1 MEEKNNEDKEL
12 IEDLEKEPD
21 VETEDEKKI
30 SKIQEQKMNV
40 DIKVEEIDDIEA
52 QENFNEEIMEEK
64 TDKIETEF
72 QEESDQDETF
82 NIIEEA
88 VPEEIVPEEST
99 PEEKVSKEIIPE
111 EIIPEEMVPEELIP
125 EELIPEELV
134 HEEAVPEEAIP
145 EEVIPEFESDTQ
157 EILEE
162 ERKLRLDMDFH
173 KNQIEAALFVAGR
186 PLGLEE
192 LSSKLEIKQ
201 DLIKG
206 IIQNLAFEFLDRTT
220 AIEIVQVGDKY
231 SMQIKPE
238 YSEKIARFAAGG
250 LIPQRIMRTLTIIA
264 LKQPIMKSK
273 LVKIRGSGAYEH
285 VKWLLENEFINAV
298 KKGRTHELTT
308 NQKFA
313 ETFGFSTNV
322 EEMKKQIISQLEGE
336 N

>member
-1 MEEKNNEDKEL
+1 MSMEEKNNEDKEL

-21 VETEDEKKI
+21 IETEDEKKI
-30 SKIQEQKMNV
+30 SKTQEQKT
-40 DIKVEEIDDIEA
+40 DIDIEFEEIDVAEA

-72 QEESDQDETF
+72 QEESDQDETY
-82 NIIEEA
+82 NIIEET
-88 VPEEIVPEEST
+88 VPEEVVPEEMT
-99 PEEKVSKEIIPE
+99 PEEVIPEEFVPEETVPKKIIPE
-111 EIIPEEMVPEELIP
+111 EV
-125 EELIPEELV
+125 IPEELV
-134 HEEAVPEEAIP
+134 HEEDIPEEAIP

-157 EILEE
+157 EISEE

-201 DLIKG
+201 DLIKD
-206 IIQNLAFEFLDRTT
+206 IIQKLAFEFLDRTT

-238 YSEKIARFAAGG
+238 YSEKISKFAAGG

-285 VKWLLENEFINAV
+285 VKWLLENEFVNAV

-313 ETFGFSTNV
+313 ETFGFSTNI

>member
-1 MEEKNNEDKEL
+1 MSMEEKNNENKE
-12 IEDLEKEPD
+12 IVEDLEEEPD
-21 VETEDEKKI
+21 IETENEKEI
-30 SKIQEQKMNV
+30 SKTQEQIM
-40 DIKVEEIDDIEA
+40 DIDIEFEEMDDLEA
-52 QENFNEEIMEEK
+52 QENYNQELMEEK

-72 QEESDQDETF
+72 QEKSDQDETF

-88 VPEEIVPEEST
+88 VPEEIVPEE
-99 PEEKVSKEIIPE
+99 
-111 EIIPEEMVPEELIP
+111 MMPEELI
-125 EELIPEELV
+125 
-134 HEEAVPEEAIP
+134 PEEAIP

-157 EILEE
+157 EISEE

-201 DLIKG
+201 DLIKD
-206 IIQNLAFEFLDRTT
+206 IIQKLAFEFLDRTT

-238 YSEKIARFAAGG
+238 YSEKIAKFAAGG